1 MANGDTKTEALLNI
15 LGNGG
20 DSSAYRGCCNTKTQS
35 YILDAIDRVESVE
48 EEVEELKNNPDVVD
62 IVDTYADLQ
71 AYDTSSLTDK
81 DIIRVLEDSTHN
93 NKSTYY
99 RWTAST
105 SSWVYIGEA
114 GGSVNVVQNPGTST
128 TDVMS
133 QDATTKLIYSDYG
146 TAVTNHIVVGT
157 GTTTSA
163 SYQPSITI
171 GHATTKGNSPI
182 AIGYGTRAE
191 KNYNIAIGYNAVGY
205 NGTDEIAIGNQCGS
219 LSPVSNNN
227 ISIGHNTRAQGAHS
241 VAIGSGATTSQQG
254 EFAIDCGPGST
265 NGYNNSQYRLL
276 TGVYDPQSAHDA
288 ATKGYVDS
296 VAGGGTT
303 TQIYA
308 DPLLW
313 NDEPGLAPYT
323 KSIETAWPLGPIP
336 ANATFELINDN
347 PVAFA
352 TYGFAILSVNTS
364 TNMIK
369 IISIGAPDTGVNLTV
384 SMK

>member
-1 MANGDTKTEALLNI
+1 MASGDTKTEALLNI

-20 DSSAYRGCCNTKTQS
+20 DPTPYVGCGNTKTQN
-35 YILDAIDRVESVE
+35 YILDAIGRVNGIEQ
-48 EEVEELKNNPDVVD
+48 EVEDLKNNPDVVD

-114 GGSVNVVQNPGTST
+114 GGGVDVVQTTGTST
-128 TDVMS
+128 TSVMS
-133 QDATTKLIYSDYG
+133 QNATSSMVYADPAYG
-146 TAVTNHIVVGT
+146 TKIKIGASATNSAGNGIAIGSSAKSIGSGSTVIGNSAKSDAINGIAIGSIAT
-157 GTTTSA
+157 AGTSA
-163 SYQPSITI
+163 TQQN
-171 GHATTKGNSPI
+171 AI
-182 AIGYGTRAE
+182 AIGYYAAATAKNAISLGGGTVSTQGVMSIG
-191 KNYNIAIGYNAVGY
+191 NVYPGGYNSS
-205 NGTDEIAIGNQCGS
+205 D
-219 LSPVSNNN
+219 
-227 ISIGHNTRAQGAHS
+227 
-241 VAIGSGATTSQQG
+241 
-254 EFAIDCGPGST
+254 
-265 NGYNNSQYRLL
+265 YRLL
-276 TGVYDPQSAHDA
+276 TGLYDPQSDHDA

-303 TQIYA
+303 TQLYA

-313 NDEPGLAPYT
+313 NDESGVAPYT
-323 KSIETAWPLGPIP
+323 KSIEIAWPLGPIS

-352 TYGFAILSVNTS
+352 TYGFAILSVNTL